1 MSGVVP
7 PRRIVWQL
15 NFKSKGLSPTKYTR
29 KNRICPRLVVI
40 GYDVDGNAIHKTPHV
55 NKVSTKLSL
64 EQSNMLV
71 LSKTRVN
78 FNYKRSRF
86 TSKVIKGVYIRND
99 NYTCK
104 ERRMIKRTE
113 ARALANAA

>member
-1 MSGVVP
+1 MPGVVP
-7 PRRIVWQL
+7 AIRIQNQM
-15 NFKSKGLSPTKYTR
+15 NFKSRGLSPTKYTR
-29 KNRICPRLVVI
+29 KNRICPRLL
-40 GYDVDGNAIHKTPHV
+40 GKPAHVD
-55 NKVSTKLSL
+55 KVSTKLSL
-64 EQSNMLV
+64 AQSNMLV
-71 LSKTRVN
+71 LSKTVVN

-104 ERRMIKRTE
+104 ERRMVKRSE